1 MFGLIVSLRVKPEM
15 TDRFLEAIEDNAR
28 ASNDDEPGCVRF
40 DVYRDNQDPDHY
52 LLHELYRDEA
62 AFADGHR
69 TSPHFRRWREAAAE
83 CLEPGSQVNTSA
95 TALFTG
101 PVPTDGAVGPP
112 MVLRAGELPR
122 LERGPGVVT
131 LPYVGR
137 WNADGNQVTTGI
149 TELEPGTA
157 IPLHTHN
164 VEETVLVL
172 DGLATAVVGEDS
184 FDLEAGDG
192 TWVPAG
198 VPHRFANRGQGRLRI
213 HWVYGGREVSR
224 TIVATG
230 ETVEHLSEADRHA
243 TRSP

>member
-40 DVYRDNQDPDHY
+40 DVYRDDDDPDHY

-69 TSPHFRRWREAAAE
+69 KAPHFRRWREAAAV

-101 PVPTDGAVGPP
+101 PVAADREPSPP
-112 MVLRAGELPR
+112 LVLRAGELPR
-122 LERGPGVVT
+122 LDRGPGVVT
-131 LPYVGR
+131 LPHVGR
-137 WNADGNQVTTGI
+137 WNVRGNRVTTGI
-149 TELEPGTA
+149 TELQPGTA

-164 VEETVLVL
+164 VEEAVLVL
-172 DGLATAVVGEDS
+172 DGQAAAVVGEDRVH
-184 FDLEAGDG
+184 LEAGDA

-198 VPHRFANRGQGRLRI
+198 VPHRFANPGQGRLRI
-213 HWVYGGREVSR
+213 HWAYGGREVSR

-230 ETVEHLSEADRHA
+230 ETVEHLSEADRHP
-243 TRSP
+243 TRGP